1 MDMSFHQLPKAQ
13 GLYNPEFEHDACGI
27 GMYANIKGIPSHQI
41 VKKGLEMLCR
51 LEHRAGRGGDGKTGD
66 GAGLLVQI
74 PHAFFQQNCAE
85 LNLPEMGEYGVG
97 QIFSRKMKT
106 NAKKLKKR

>member
-1 MDMSFHQLPKAQ
+1 MSFHQLPEAQ

-51 LEHRAGRGGDGKTGD
+51 LEHRAGRGGGREEGD
-66 GAGLLVQI
+66 GAGLV
-74 PHAFFQQNCAE
+74 C
-85 LNLPEMGEYGVG
+85 
-97 QIFSRKMKT
+97 
-106 NAKKLKKR
+106 

>member
-1 MDMSFHQLPKAQ
+1 MSFHQLPEAQ

-51 LEHRAGRGGDGKTGD
+51 LEHRLWTWRRWQD
-66 GAGLLVQI
+66 
-74 PHAFFQQNCAE
+74 
-85 LNLPEMGEYGVG
+85 
-97 QIFSRKMKT
+97 R
-106 NAKKLKKR
+106 

>member
-1 MDMSFHQLPKAQ
+1 
-13 GLYNPEFEHDACGI
+13 
-27 GMYANIKGIPSHQI
+27 
-41 VKKGLEMLCR
+41 MLCR

-74 PHAFFQQNCAE
+74 PHAFFQQNCTE

-97 QIFSRKMKT
+97 QIFSQKMKE
-106 NAKKLKKR
+106 NA